1 MLELP
6 LPYINE
12 LAKQLAFISSF
23 LGGFSV
29 TFLGALILSDKEGRL
44 MRSIIVSTAVSA
56 FAFII
61 TVMAM
66 TQLIMV
72 STEGYP
78 FKIEQ
83 GDLSTSRVIG
93 TLTFMFGVLSL
104 LLTIGLSGWL
114 KSRRLGLITSILGGL
129 TLIIF
134 FLLS

>member
-6 LPYINE
+6 LSYINE

-44 MRSIIVSTAVSA
+44 MRSLIVSTAVSA

-72 STEGYP
+72 STAGYP

-83 GDLSTSRVIG
+83 GDLNTSRIIG
-93 TLTFMFGVLSL
+93 TLAFMFGVLSL

-134 FLLS
+134 ILLS

>member
-29 TFLGALILSDKEGRL
+29 TFLGALILSD
-44 MRSIIVSTAVSA
+44 STAVSA

-83 GDLSTSRVIG
+83 GDLNTSRVIG